1 MVLSALIG
9 AASVALS
16 AVAAASPA
24 AEVHPPAAA
33 GVVLRPA
40 PPQAAQTRAR
50 PDPSIR
56 PCRKGPVAN
65 YLERVAQRCWYDA
78 RNGRWR
84 TLRHE
89 LHYYSLVVEVEA
101 ESLAD
106 ADEIASRFVKV
117 HSEKFREIML
127 YVQAAPVGVD
137 SLIRRIRWLPGSGYD
152 TLEFTGT
159 LRR

>member
-1 MVLSALIG
+1 MVLNALIG
-9 AASVALS
+9 AASVAL
-16 AVAAASPA
+16 AAASPA
-24 AEVHPPAAA
+24 AQVHPPGAAR
-33 GVVLRPA
+33 VLLRPA

-50 PDPSIR
+50 RDPSIR

-65 YLERVAQRCWYDA
+65 YLERVAQRCWFDA

-101 ESLAD
+101 EGLAD
-106 ADEIASRFVKV
+106 AEEIASRFVQV
-117 HSEKFREIML
+117 HGERFREIML
-127 YVQAAPVGVD
+127 YVQAAPAGVE
-137 SLIRRIRWLPGSGYD
+137 SLIRRIRWLPGRGYD
-152 TLEFTGT
+152 TLEFTGA